1 MHEAL
6 FAHHYHRYR
15 CGLLRAK
22 AVVKRVVMRV
32 VKGAADKGV
41 VKRVVK
47 GAAVKG
53 EAVKGVVKGVVKS
66 VVKAATTSH
75 GLSLPSWAKHVL

>member
-6 FAHHYHRYR
+6 FAHHYHRHR

-22 AVVKRVVMRV
+22 AVVKR
-32 VKGAADKGV
+32 V

-75 GLSLPSWAKHVL
+75 GLLLPSWAKHVL

>member
-1 MHEAL
+1 MV
-6 FAHHYHRYR
+6 R
-15 CGLLRAK
+15 
-22 AVVKRVVMRV
+22 
-32 VKGAADKGV
+32 
-41 VKRVVK
+41 RVVK

-75 GLSLPSWAKHVL
+75 GLLLPSWAKHVL